1 MFNGIGL
8 YLCIGAFKGSE
19 HLFQS
24 WGKFIP
30 FTCYYLHLQP
40 WGEVSPDL
48 SHFHFQNI
56 SKYCK
61 NYIM

>member
-1 MFNGIGL
+1 MLLKDLNISVSTGVNS
-8 YLCIGAFKGSE
+8 CT
-19 HLFQS
+19 
-24 WGKFIP
+24 
-30 FTCYYLHLQP
+30 FTGYYLTLQL

-61 NYIM
+61 MNPVSSQKLMHSVD